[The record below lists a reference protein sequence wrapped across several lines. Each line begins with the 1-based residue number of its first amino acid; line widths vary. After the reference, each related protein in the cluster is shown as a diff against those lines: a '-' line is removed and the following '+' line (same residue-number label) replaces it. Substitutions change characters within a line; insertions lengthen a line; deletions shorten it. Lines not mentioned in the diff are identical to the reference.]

1 MPKYPRV
8 GLGESMTMGSRLLQI
23 GTTHNPNSL
32 FFSKG
37 VDQEIFPGRP
47 MGVDSVRA
55 KINHPLMMM
64 MNEFKALAMCV
75 C

>member
-1 MPKYPRV
+1 MVNGDIPP
-8 GLGESMTMGSRLLQI
+8 
-23 GTTHNPNSL
+23 SL
-32 FFSKG
+32 MVLFSSKG

-64 MNEFKALAMCV
+64 MNEFKALAMC
-75 C
+75 